1 MYITSANLA
10 IKYIICKLSY
20 IFGRLRRRLKVCKSL
35 FSIVTMATLFYR
47 KKSGL
52 LSDGKPDYFYTHP
65 SKTNRTKILRIIC
78 ISCIVLAA
86 YIQPSGVVR

>member
-1 MYITSANLA
+1 MPILWIKNLYNSKFLA
-10 IKYIICKLSY
+10 
-20 IFGRLRRRLKVCKSL
+20 
-35 FSIVTMATLFYR
+35 SIVTVSTLFTAKVRLYC

-52 LSDGKPDYFYTHP
+52 PSDGKPDYFYTHP

>member
-1 MYITSANLA
+1 MYITTANLA

-20 IFGRLRRRLKVCKSL
+20 IFCRLRSRLKICKSL
-35 FSIVTMATLFYR
+35 FSINTVDTIFYR

-52 LSDGKPDYFYTHP
+52 HSDGKPDYFYTHP

-78 ISCIVLAA
+78 ISCIDLAA